1 MDISSLLMGNGTTGT
16 PGGKLLPL
24 QEDACTSPCSD
35 DTLLRPQPQQYMF
48 ISGKNDG
55 RNEIEPV
62 DLARNQLPLL
72 SMPYG
77 LTGESQ
83 QMSSLMAL
91 AKRSD
96 HHDEAIP
103 GAIPIG
109 WGSNRLEERVGLGV
123 TKKRARPDSDLCK
136 FIDHHGSNTPS
147 LAHNSPLQFVDETKP
162 TKQGSD
168 KPKRPKRA
176 PEVILHADGASWR
189 KYGEKVILAQTKPT
203 QRCYFRCST
212 SGCPAKKSMQWTT
225 GGNRE
230 DMVSTFTGTHNHV
243 ISEMRRHTPKHSV
256 VVKEPM
262 QVAQALVVSSGEPVQ
277 T

>member
-1 MDISSLLMGNGTTGT
+1 MGNGTTGT

-24 QEDACTSPCSD
+24 QEDAGTSPWSGN
-35 DTLLRPQPQQYMF
+35 TLLRPQPRQYMS
-48 ISGKNDG
+48 ISGKDDG

-136 FIDHHGSNTPS
+136 FIDHREDS
-147 LAHNSPLQFVDETKP
+147 AHNSPLKFVDETKP
-162 TKQGSD
+162 KQS
-168 KPKRPKRA
+168 KRQKRA
-176 PEVILHADGASWR
+176 PQIVFHADGASWR

-212 SGCPAKKSMQWTT
+212 SGCPAKKSMQCTT
-225 GGNRE
+225 GVNRE